1 LKTEEELWNERERCS
16 ALELKE
22 ATRGSM
28 MVLLLKDLSSILVS
42 RKGCKLQRRD
52 FKLLIDRFSTPTF
65 SLLALHRRH
74 HKRTTMHKML
84 VWWDRATVV
93 VGMGTMLTGVQGSK
107 QIRLQLQ
114 AQIKISTAMPTTVQ
128 LL

>member
-28 MVLLLKDLSSILVS
+28 MVLHLKDLFSIWVSS
-42 RKGCKLQRRD
+42 KGCKLQCRD
-52 FKLLIDRFSTPTF
+52 FKLHSDRFSTPTF
-65 SLLALHRRH
+65 SLVALHHRH
-74 HKRTTMHKML
+74 RKGTTMHRIL
-84 VWWDRATVV
+84 VLWDCATIVV
-93 VGMGTMLTGVQGSK
+93 RMSTMLIGIEGSG

-114 AQIKISTAMPTTVQ
+114 AQIRISIAMSTIVRQ
-128 LL
+128 L